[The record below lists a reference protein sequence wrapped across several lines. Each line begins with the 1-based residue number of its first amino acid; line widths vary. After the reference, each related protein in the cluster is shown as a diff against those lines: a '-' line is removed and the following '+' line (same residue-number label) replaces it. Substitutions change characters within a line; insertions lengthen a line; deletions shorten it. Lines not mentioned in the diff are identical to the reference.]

1 MSDILDINKT
11 QARVLRS
18 IAYYEEE
25 SGKKGGTQYTSSQ
38 KVSNEIHVSGS
49 TFNDNITKLHENLMV
64 VRLELEGKTKPY
76 TITEIGQIAW
86 LKCFSIKDNEKLF
99 YKKFPNI
106 ITYKIEN
113 IIYGIKNPD
122 MRIIRDKLMDS
133 ILKYA
138 LSNFHIEQKKD
149 TPYSKLILEETTD
162 LSSYHNLVKTSYK
175 RYYNMAH
182 PLLNKSLLKKLNRLM
197 NGFCENYDELKISIT
212 ERVVFLFYY
221 TLIQAVSN
229 EAHMFKIINEYILPE
244 LEFDDEEDY
253 QNTQYKMI
261 QLSSDIVKSKKKFF
275 KIISNNKNIN
285 EIIEINL
292 KQLSK
297 YENTDL
303 QQFSKLFK

>member
-1 MSDILDINKT
+1 
-11 QARVLRS
+11 
-18 IAYYEEE
+18 
-25 SGKKGGTQYTSSQ
+25 
-38 KVSNEIHVSGS
+38 
-49 TFNDNITKLHENLMV
+49 
-64 VRLELEGKTKPY
+64 
-76 TITEIGQIAW
+76 
-86 LKCFSIKDNEKLF
+86 
-99 YKKFPNI
+99 
-106 ITYKIEN
+106 
-113 IIYGIKNPD
+113 
-122 MRIIRDKLMDS
+122 
-133 ILKYA
+133 
-138 LSNFHIEQKKD
+138 
-149 TPYSKLILEETTD
+149 
-162 LSSYHNLVKTSYK
+162 
-175 RYYNMAH
+175 MAH